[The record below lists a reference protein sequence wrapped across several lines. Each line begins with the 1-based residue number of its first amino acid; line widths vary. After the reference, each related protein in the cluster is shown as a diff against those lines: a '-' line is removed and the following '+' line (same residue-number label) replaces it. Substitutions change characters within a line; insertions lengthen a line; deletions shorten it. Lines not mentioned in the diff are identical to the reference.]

1 MSKHDDLEYR
11 VLQMLVTKSSEGI
24 LQCNLWKD
32 LKASSREGSR
42 ITLKLENKSLIR
54 REREL
59 FNGRWTYRV
68 FLKRRPTEIDSIL
81 DVPCVACPDIEKC
94 ESNSEVS
101 PKGCKQL
108 NQWLGVAN

>member
-11 VLQMLVTKSSEGI
+11 ALQMLVTKSPEGI

-42 ITLKLENKSLIR
+42 VTLKLENKSLIR

-68 FLKRRPTEIDSIL
+68 HLKRRPTEIDSIL
-81 DVPCVACPDIEKC
+81 DVPCVSCQDIEKC
-94 ESNSEVS
+94 ENNSEVS
-101 PKGCKQL
+101 PTACKQL
-108 NQWLGVAN
+108 SKWLGMAS